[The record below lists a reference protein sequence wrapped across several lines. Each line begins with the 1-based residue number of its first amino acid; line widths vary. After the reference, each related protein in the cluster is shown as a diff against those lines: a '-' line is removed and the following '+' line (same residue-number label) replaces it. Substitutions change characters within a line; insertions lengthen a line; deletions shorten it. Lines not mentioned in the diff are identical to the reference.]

1 MSELR
6 VYHIQN
12 PPAAAVW
19 YDVDSPAKGYQKICE
34 LAEADLRNRAIW
46 GNVFGLCVLEDGDW
60 VDWYDDDGDDID
72 AWAVKEGIADDE

>member
-12 PPAAAVW
+12 PPASAVW
-19 YDVDSPAKGYQKICE
+19 YDVDSPTEGYQKIQE

-46 GNVFGLCVLEDGDW
+46 GNVFGLSTLEDGER
-60 VDWYDDDGDDID
+60 VDWYDDEGDGID